1 MRKKIAEASF
11 PERKKVRKILVF
23 PDFLRSDTI
32 LGLRTIPPQMLC
44 FVFFTVPSVCEKRSG
59 NPTGSK
65 EGQPPP
71 LYFSYQPALP
81 GGGMPLRCAR
91 KKHFSCEKGEAAPAP
106 DARRKGLS
114 KPLFGGFSHHQP
126 VADGEQRRQQRQ
138 DEQDGDQRAAGK
150 QQPDG
155 RDIIHAANPADDKAR
170 GN

>member
-23 PDFLRSDTI
+23 PDFLRFDTI

-71 LYFSYQPALP
+71 LYFSYQPALRAGESLCAAP
-81 GGGMPLRCAR
+81 ERSISAVKKARPLRPPTR
-91 KKHFSCEKGEAAPAP
+91 E
-106 DARRKGLS
+106 
-114 KPLFGGFSHHQP
+114 
-126 VADGEQRRQQRQ
+126 
-138 DEQDGDQRAAGK
+138 
-150 QQPDG
+150 G
-155 RDIIHAANPADDKAR
+155 RDFRNHYLGAFPITSRSQTVSSAGSSVRMSRTEISAPRESSSPMAEI
-170 GN
+170 